1 MPDPQQQQSGTQA
14 PPIDFSDLGGKVVTA
29 SGAAATPSAA
39 PASPIDFSDLGGKVV
54 RPARAQSGQRQRP
67 GYGAAALG
75 QPEDISTGPEGTTDI
90 NRLMS
95 PASQAD
101 ATRKGLGVAG
111 GIASAATGGVGG
123 IPLQMAIQGG
133 IGAATGAA
141 SAATDENAK
150 AEDIINSALVGG
162 AFGAGGALLGG
173 VPGAISKTKF
183 GRSLVNESVGATGR
197 DVIYGNPAKALLNEG
212 IITPA
217 TGDIEAAKAGQGL
230 IDAGGRLGQVSQRVM
245 QLQPQVNAALS
256 ASQKTISISD
266 AVDKPLMQAFN
277 DIVGNSAMTAPEKQ
291 AAISQLGD
299 LQQSLHSGL
308 GSDITPL
315 QANQLKN
322 QIGARVRWTGTNQVG
337 DEVKPAYKAVFASL
351 KNAVN
356 DAVPE
361 VADLNER
368 LTNLHAAQDDLLN
381 LSRNEE
387 VGRGRGIM
395 RGTIGTSFLGALES
409 GAERFLPGTAQAGR
423 FVPPVAVG
431 SIPALG
437 SKLNPDVRVTG
448 SLKSLADL
456 LK

>member
-1 MPDPQQQQSGTQA
+1 MGNSPAWNPDPST
-14 PPIDFSDLGGKVVTA
+14 L
-29 SGAAATPSAA
+29 
-39 PASPIDFSDLGGKVV
+39 SPIQAVTNAPGNWNPDLTTLRSIKAGM
-54 RPARAQSGQRQRP
+54 
-67 GYGAAALG
+67 GAAALG
-75 QPEDISTGPEGTTDI
+75 QPEDISTGPEGTTPDA
-90 NRLMS
+90 RLMS

-111 GIASAATGGVGG
+111 GIASAATGGIGG

-141 SAATDENAK
+141 SSATDENAK

-197 DVIYGNPAKALLNEG
+197 DVIYGNPAKALLNER

-409 GAERFLPGTAQAGR
+409 GAGRFVPGAAQAGR

-437 SKLNPDVRVTG
+437 SRLNPDVRVTG
-448 SLKSLADL
+448 SLKSLTDL
-456 LK
+456 LQ